1 MKKTLKFVTAFIALV
16 SASPAAASDKTWDDI
31 GTAGEYVLVA
41 AALGVPAL
49 KGDWKG
55 DLQAAA
61 SIGVA
66 SLSTRG
72 LKEAFPKT
80 RPDGSDDKSFPSG
93 HTATSFAA
101 AATLTNRYGWK
112 VGLPAHALAAFVG
125 ASRVEARKHFAV
137 DVLAGAA
144 IGELSG
150 FLITSRYDDNVVI
163 IPWADSKGGGIVIAG
178 RF

>member
-1 MKKTLKFVTAFIALV
+1 MNRYLAYAAGVVVLAGA
-16 SASPAAASDKTWDDI
+16 PAHASDETWDDI

-49 KGDWKG
+49 KGDWNG
-55 DLQAAA
+55 DLQAAG
-61 SIGVA
+61 SIGAAMLVTA
-66 SLSTRG
+66 G
-72 LKEAFPKT
+72 MKETFPRT

-93 HTATSFAA
+93 HTSTSFAA

-125 ASRVEARKHFAV
+125 ASRVEARRHFV
-137 DVLAGAA
+137 TDVLVGAA

-150 FLITSRYDDNVVI
+150 FLITKRFDDNVVI
-163 IPWADSKGGGIVIAG
+163 VPWADSHGAGVFVAG

>member
-1 MKKTLKFVTAFIALV
+1 MKMLSACVASALFGGF
-16 SASPAAASDKTWDDI
+16 SSNALASDKTWDDV

-41 AALGVPAL
+41 AALGVPAFHE
-49 KGDWKG
+49 DWKG

-66 SLSTRG
+66 SLTATG
-72 LKEAFPKT
+72 LKEAFPT
-80 RPDGSDDKSFPSG
+80 ERPDGSDDKSFPSG
-93 HTATSFAA
+93 HTSVSFAA

-112 VGLPAHALAAFVG
+112 YGLPAHALAAFVG
-125 ASRVEARKHFAV
+125 ASRVEARKHRPV
-137 DVLAGAA
+137 DVAVGAV

-150 FLITSRYDDNVVI
+150 FLITSRLNENIAVV
-163 IPWADSKGGGIVIAG
+163 PWGDAHGGGVFLTA

>member
-1 MKKTLKFVTAFIALV
+1 MKTKAIC
-16 SASPAAASDKTWDDI
+16 AASLIMFAAPPARASDATWDDV
-31 GTAGEYVLVA
+31 GTVGEYVLVA
-41 AALGVPAL
+41 AAVGVPAL
-49 KGDWKG
+49 KGDWNG

-66 SLSTRG
+66 SLTARG
-72 LKEAFPKT
+72 LKEAFPT
-80 RPDGSDDKSFPSG
+80 MRPDGSDDKSFPSG
-93 HTATSFAA
+93 HTSVSFAA

-125 ASRVEARKHFAV
+125 ASRVEARKHRV
-137 DVLAGAA
+137 IDVLAGAA

-150 FLITSRYDDNVVI
+150 FLITSKFNDNVVI
-163 IPWADSKGGGIVIAG
+163 IPWADSHGGGIMLAG